1 MKPWVEVARELGPEL
16 AAYAARHDVEGSF
29 VDEAYRL
36 FRTHRLFSMAVPA
49 DFGGGGATHHQ
60 TCAAIRELGRYC
72 GSSALA
78 LSMHTHLVAAAV
90 WRHRHDQPGEKLLRA
105 VAERELVLV
114 STGATDWV
122 DSNGTME
129 RVDGGYRVT
138 ARKVFGSGG
147 PAADLLVA
155 SAPYDDP
162 DEGPLVLHFSVPFE
176 AGGVTVAADWNTLAM
191 RGTGSHS
198 IVLDRVFVPDRAITL
213 RRPRG
218 RWHPSWN
225 VVLAVAVPIYM
236 SAYAGV
242 VDAAAALARREA
254 ASKPGVEFMPYLAG
268 ELENELAIVEL
279 AWRDMIA
286 VTAEYE
292 ASPTV
297 EVANAQLV
305 RKTVMTAAALRA
317 VEKASEICGGRG
329 FFRSFGLERL
339 LRDVHAAPFH
349 PLPEKRQLQFTGRL
363 AMGLDPITGQPLAV

>member
-1 MKPWVEVARELGPEL
+1 MKPWVDVARELGP
-16 AAYAARHDVEGSF
+16 AIAGYAARHDVEGSF
-29 VDEAYRL
+29 VDEAYQL
-36 FRTHRLFSMAVPA
+36 FRRHGLFSMAVPA
-49 DFGGGGATHHQ
+49 ELGGGGATHHQ
-60 TCAAIRELGRYC
+60 TCAVIRELGSHC

-78 LSMHTHLVAAAV
+78 LSMHTHLVAAAR
-90 WRHRHDQPGEKLLRA
+90 WRYRHGQPGEQLLRA

-147 PAADLLVA
+147 PAGDLMIT
-155 SAPYDDP
+155 SAPF
-162 DEGPLVLHFSVPFE
+162 ENEVLHFAVPMKAE
-176 AGGVTVAADWNTLAM
+176 GVTVAGDWDTLAM
-191 RGTGSHS
+191 RGTGSHT
-198 IVLDRVFVPDRAITL
+198 IVLDQVFVPDSAISL

-225 VVLAVAVPIYM
+225 VVLGVAVPIYM

-242 VDAAAALARREA
+242 LDAAAARARREA
-254 ASKPGVEFMPYLAG
+254 AGKRGVDYMPYLVG
-268 ELENELAIVEL
+268 ELENDVAIVEL

-292 ASPTV
+292 LAPTL

-305 RKTVMTAAALRA
+305 RKTVMTHAALRA
-317 VEKASEICGGRG
+317 V
-329 FFRSFGLERL
+329 
-339 LRDVHAAPFH
+339 D
-349 PLPEKRQLQFTGRL
+349 
-363 AMGLDPITGQPLAV
+363 